1 MRREAEMS
9 ISLTPRMADWIIAN
23 GVHVAFATRQGFP
36 TVIVS
41 ESVEVNEDIIS
52 IFLTPDQTKQ
62 IGNIVLDNPYAAIAP
77 GNLGSVRAPYQLKG
91 TAKISA
97 DRLEIKVQEIYCT
110 KPGAEAGI
118 RLDTMGYEEMKAYEE
133 SRWSDFAPR
142 A

>member
-1 MRREAEMS
+1 MS
-9 ISLTPRMADWIIAN
+9 INLTPRMADWIITN
-23 GVHVAFATRQGFP
+23 GVHIAFATRKGFP

-41 ESVEVNEDIIS
+41 DSVEVNDDIVS
-52 IFLTPDQTKQ
+52 ILLTPNQFHQ
-62 IGNIVLDNPYAAIAP
+62 IERIVLDNPYAAIAP

-91 TAKISA
+91 TAEISA
-97 DRLEIKVQEIYCT
+97 GKLRIRVEEIYCT

-118 RLDTMGYEEMKAYEE
+118 RLDTMGYEEMKSYEE